1 MKQIFLIIGLVGL
14 VASCHYENPGYY
26 KGNSYVQMYYSQ
38 DPGVDS
44 TRVTTPSTQS
54 NNTTTVSS
62 SIQTDTAWFKIQAF
76 GLVASESRKVMLE
89 QYTVDPEEGYETPV
103 AGVNYVPF
111 DDPGLADYMVM
122 PSDTCVTEIPVAV
135 ESCPFASSEPAVWV
149 MSPLASISIYEF
161 VVMSELKEISPSWA
175 LSFT

>member
-1 MKQIFLIIGLVGL
+1 
-14 VASCHYENPGYY
+14 
-26 KGNSYVQMYYSQ
+26 MYYSQ

-122 PSDTCVTEIPVAV
+122 PSDTCVTEIPVV
-135 ESCPFASSEPAVWV
+135 VKYDPNTPAGQQFKLYVKLV
-149 MSPLASISIYEF
+149 PTEDFDVTIIDVIKGCLT
-161 VVMSELKEISPSWA
+161 
-175 LSFT
+175 FTNN